1 MCWDRLLLSNSP
13 EIDECVCLLCV
24 FVIACCAVFLCPFVV
39 GLYREAISVPPIY
52 GSDTH
57 LLTRTRLSVWMPC
70 PQSCGRNYLAHSSI
84 SAGEKRV
91 STAALL
97 FWMDVHHYKLCARP
111 WNAQVTNSAP
121 AHRWNHSIKST
132 ATRGYLS
139 LRMNIKYV
147 RGKVDRERWMSEK
160 EWQFQGF
167 AWMGL

>member
-1 MCWDRLLLSNSP
+1 MCWDRLLLSNYP
-13 EIDECVCLLCV
+13 EIDECVCVCLLCV
-24 FVIACCAVFLCPFVV
+24 IVIACCAVFLCPFVV

-57 LLTRTRLSVWMPC
+57 LLTCTRLSVWMPC
-70 PQSCGRNYLAHSSI
+70 PQSCGRNDLAHSSI

-91 STAALL
+91 SAAALL
-97 FWMDVHHYKLCARP
+97 FRTDVHHYKLCARP

-139 LRMNIKYV
+139 HFGWILNTSE
-147 RGKVDRERWMSEK
+147 GK
-160 EWQFQGF
+160 
-167 AWMGL
+167 